1 MTTFVSTAVD
11 AIPGIRNALRGTF
24 QSGVTRS
31 IPWRQNQLYQLARMA
46 QNERDA
52 ICDALQKDLG
62 KPRTEVLMAEVAPV
76 VERAVKTAEQLP
88 QWASPEYP
96 EVPGWQKQWKPTL
109 YKAPKGTVLI
119 ISPWNY
125 PVILSFQ
132 PLIGAIAAG
141 CTAVLKPSELV
152 PTFSQLLA
160 DIMPKYLDPNAYG
173 IVNGYVPETTKLLE
187 LQWDHIFYTGNGKV
201 ARIIASAAA
210 KHLTPMT
217 LELGG
222 KSPVIIDSTCD
233 IDLAAKRIL
242 WGKCNNAGQICI
254 APDYV
259 VVQRDKQDELVKAFQ
274 KHYHAFFPRGA
285 LDSPSFGSI
294 VSELHHKRLTSL
306 LARTK
311 GEVVL
316 QGRADAARKRLEP
329 TIVKDVVDGD
339 SLLEEELFGP
349 ILPIVAVDSLKQA
362 IDFVNA
368 RSHPLVLYAF
378 TENESVKQQLAAE
391 TQSGNIVFNDT
402 FQQLA
407 VNELPFGG
415 VGESGYGS
423 QVMKYTYDTFTQL
436 RSSIDMPKEA
446 EPHLA
451 VRYLPHSEEAV
462 KALTG
467 AVYTPIPR
475 SSL

>member
-1 MTTFVSTAVD
+1 MATLVSTTLD
-11 AIPGIRNALRGTF
+11 AIPQIRTALRATF
-24 QSGVTRS
+24 AGGVTRP
-31 IPWRQNQLYQLARMA
+31 IEWRQNQLYQLARMA
-46 QNERDA
+46 HDERDA

-62 KPRTEVLMAEVAPV
+62 KPKTEVLAAEVGV
-76 VERAVKTAEQLP
+76 VIKRALKSAEKLP
-88 QWASPEYP
+88 QWAEPEHP
-96 EVPGWQKQWKPTL
+96 EVSARQKSWKPTL
-109 YKAPKGTVLI
+109 YRAPKGTVLI

-125 PVILSFQ
+125 PMILSFQ

-160 DIMPKYLDPNAYG
+160 DIVPKYLDSNAFRV
-173 IVNGYVPETTKLLE
+173 VNGYVPETTKLLD

-242 WGKCNNAGQICI
+242 WGKCNNAGQICVS
-254 APDYV
+254 PDYV
-259 VVQRDKQDELVKAFQ
+259 LVQREKQDELIKAFQ
-274 KHYHAFFPRGA
+274 KHYKAFFPEGA
-285 LDSPSFGSI
+285 LDSPMFGSI
-294 VSELHHKRLTSL
+294 VSDLHHKRLTSL
-306 LARTK
+306 LSRTK

-316 QGRADAARKRLEP
+316 HGRVDPARRRMEP
-329 TIVKDVVDGD
+329 TIVKDVADCD

-349 ILPIVAVDSLKQA
+349 ILPIVPVDSLEHA

-378 TENESVKQQLAAE
+378 SENESVKQQLVKE

-407 VNELPFGG
+407 VDDLPFGG

-423 QVMKYTYDTFTQL
+423 QVMKYTYEAFSYL

-446 EPHLA
+446 EPQLA
-451 VRYLPHSEEAV
+451 KRYLPRSEEAV
-462 KALTG
+462 KALT
-467 AVYTPIPR
+467 ASVHLPIPR